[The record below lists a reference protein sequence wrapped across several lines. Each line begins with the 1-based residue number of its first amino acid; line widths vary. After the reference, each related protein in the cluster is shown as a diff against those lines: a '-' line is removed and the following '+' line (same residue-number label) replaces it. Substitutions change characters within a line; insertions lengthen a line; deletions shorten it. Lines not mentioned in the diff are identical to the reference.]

1 MATVQDI
8 CERSLRTIGIRDFTD
23 TDRQTEAISALN
35 SMLTSWRKE
44 LHPVTINESFTVTS
58 GTGSYTIGAT
68 GVYVTDRPIKIISAY
83 IKDSSG
89 MDHEVDTTM
98 TQEEYNE
105 IYNKTQTGRPER
117 LYYHKSNALGI
128 IYFDL
133 VPSDTE
139 TLYISSLKPYA
150 TYTALS
156 DTFLLPL
163 EYEEMVV
170 MNLALRLAPE
180 YFMEAPQTVI
190 TLASQLREE
199 IGNEN
204 MEPVP
209 LAKMPS
215 ELLR

>member
-1 MATVQDI
+1 MATIQDI
-8 CERSLRTIGIRDFTD
+8 CNRALGTLGIRDFTD

-44 LHPVTINESFTVTS
+44 LHPVTINESFAVTS

-68 GVYVTDRPIKIISAY
+68 GVYVTDRPIKILSAY

-89 MDHEVDTTM
+89 MDHKVDVNL

-105 IYNKTQTGRPER
+105 IYDKTQTGRPES
-117 LYYHKSNALGI
+117 LYYHKANPLAT
-128 IYFDL
+128 IYFDSI
-133 VPSDTE
+133 PSDTE

-150 TYTALS
+150 TYTTLA

-170 MNLALRLAPE
+170 MNLALRLAPK
-180 YFMEAPQTVI
+180 YFMEAPQTVMA
-190 TLASQLREE
+190 LAIQLKEE